1 MKSKNSYFKFL
12 QLAEAVN
19 DAFDGFSEIDPAT
32 MLLLEIIA
40 IMHSDDKALTVT
52 QAMGLISVA
61 SPATIHRKLSH
72 LHELVL
78 IDFVFLG
85 ANRRTK
91 YLHPTSKA
99 ENYFSALGQSLSEAA
114 KIDAISACA

>member
-1 MKSKNSYFKFL
+1 MKSQNSYFKFL

-19 DAFDGFSEIDPAT
+19 DAFDGFSEIDPTT

-40 IMHSDDKALTVT
+40 IMHSDRNALTVT

-61 SPATIHRKLSH
+61 SPATIHRKLCR
-72 LHELVL
+72 LYELKL

-85 ANRRTK
+85 KNRRTK
-91 YLHPTSKA
+91 YVQPTSKT
-99 ENYFSALGQSLSEAA
+99 ETYFSTLGKCLSEASL
-114 KIDAISACA
+114 IH